1 VTYDKLV
8 ANGTIVP
15 QAEVEPPTI
24 PMDYQWASKLGLIRK
39 PAAFISTISDERG
52 QELMYAGMRI
62 SDVFKEEL
70 GIGGVVSLL
79 WFKRRLPPFAGK
91 FIEMVLQLTADH
103 GPAVS
108 GAMNTIIT
116 ARAGKDLISSL
127 VAGLLTIGDRFGG
140 ALDGA
145 AAEFSRGLQ
154 SGLTPREFVDSMR
167 KANRLIP
174 GIGHKIK
181 SKTNP
186 DLRVSLVVDY
196 VKKNFPQHRTLDY
209 ALAVEDVTTQKS
221 NTLILNVDGAIAA
234 SFCDLLSGSGAFTEE
249 EAGDFL
255 KNGALNGLFVLGR
268 SIGFIGH
275 YLDQKGLKQPLYR
288 RKSIPPPCEFS

>member
-1 VTYDKLV
+1 
-8 ANGTIVP
+8 
-15 QAEVEPPTI
+15 
-24 PMDYQWASKLGLIRK
+24 
-39 PAAFISTISDERG
+39 
-52 QELMYAGMRI
+52 MYAGMRI
-62 SDVFKEEL
+62 SDVFKEEI
-70 GIGGVVSLL
+70 GIGGVISLL
-79 WFKRRLPPFAGK
+79 WFKRRLPAYACK

-145 AAEFSRGLQ
+145 AAEFS
-154 SGLTPREFVDSMR
+154 SGLTSGQTPREFVDSMR

-186 DLRVSLVVDY
+186 DLRVVLVVDF
-196 VKKNFPQHRTLDY
+196 VRKHFPNHKTLDF

-221 NTLILNVDGAIAA
+221 GSLILNVDGAIAA
-234 SFCDLLSGSGAFTEE
+234 SFCDLVSGCGAFTEE
-249 EAGDFL
+249 EAQEYL
-255 KNGALNGLFVLGR
+255 KNGTLNGLFVLGR

-275 YLDQKGLKQPLYR
+275 YLDQKLLKQPLYR
-288 RKSIPPPCEFS
+288 RKSLSSFIFIAVADDLLHTDPHDDIFYPSVERVVIQPGKKA